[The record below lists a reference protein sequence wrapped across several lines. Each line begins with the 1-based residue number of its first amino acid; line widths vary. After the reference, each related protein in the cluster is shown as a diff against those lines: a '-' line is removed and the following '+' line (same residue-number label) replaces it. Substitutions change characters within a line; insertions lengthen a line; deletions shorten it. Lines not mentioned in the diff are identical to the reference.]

1 MFLLRAVGRQAC
13 QRGHL
18 LGQRAQPELMALL
31 PELEPLAWEPL
42 AGFPPP
48 ALGFLAWAWV

>member
-1 MFLLRAVGRQAC
+1 VFLLRAVGRQAC